1 MTLHPMEVSLH
12 ISSSDERLKNL
23 DSIDAANICQYV
35 LLDSF
40 WWIGD
45 GILAGRI
52 LSNVTLCYEVEKLSL
67 VDLEVVLRSCRNY
80 SSHVILLGGSQ

>member
-12 ISSSDERLKNL
+12 MSSSHERLKTL
-23 DSIDAANICQYV
+23 DSIHAANISEYV

-45 GILAGRI
+45 G
-52 LSNVTLCYEVEKLSL
+52 T
-67 VDLEVVLRSCRNY
+67 
-80 SSHVILLGGSQ
+80 LGGSSRFLKNVHMKEQMCLI

>member
-40 WWIGD
+40 WLIGD
-45 GILAGRI
+45 G
-52 LSNVTLCYEVEKLSL
+52 T
-67 VDLEVVLRSCRNY
+67 
-80 SSHVILLGGSQ
+80 LGGFSRFLKNVQMKEHMYVI

>member
-23 DSIDAANICQYV
+23 DSIDSANISQCV

-40 WWIGD
+40 WLIGD
-45 GILAGRI
+45 G
-52 LSNVTLCYEVEKLSL
+52 T
-67 VDLEVVLRSCRNY
+67 
-80 SSHVILLGGSQ
+80 LGGFSRFLKIVHMKEQMYLI

>member
-12 ISSSDERLKNL
+12 ISSSDERLKTL
-23 DSIDAANICQYV
+23 HSIDSANICQYA

-45 GILAGRI
+45 G
-52 LSNVTLCYEVEKLSL
+52 T
-67 VDLEVVLRSCRNY
+67 
-80 SSHVILLGGSQ
+80 LGGVPDS

>member
-40 WWIGD
+40 WWIL
-45 GILAGRI
+45 IEFWQAG
-52 LSNVTLCYEVEKLSL
+52 Y
-67 VDLEVVLRSCRNY
+67 
-80 SSHVILLGGSQ
+80 

>member
-12 ISSSDERLKNL
+12 ISSSDERLKTL
-23 DSIDAANICQYV
+23 DMIDSANISQYV

-45 GILAGRI
+45 G
-52 LSNVTLCYEVEKLSL
+52 T
-67 VDLEVVLRSCRNY
+67 
-80 SSHVILLGGSQ
+80 LGGFPDS